1 MAEFAVNNVLWNIS
15 NRLRQVWRCEA
26 EHLMDVTPIAES
38 NDRASYSSDES
49 VDQEPLSKL
58 KTGVS
63 SSSRLFA
70 KSRRNGCSWL
80 SCQTVLALIAFFGFC
95 NVYALRVN
103 LSVALVAMVNDTTKN
118 GTWKFYWREDSTIK
132 GVILSSFFIGY
143 IATQLI
149 GGWLSQSFGGKRVYG
164 YGILLTA
171 ILSLLSP
178 LAVNYSVWLL
188 VVLRIAEGMCEGV
201 TFPAMHSLLGQW
213 ATPMDRSKLAGIS
226 YSGAFFGTVISILLS
241 GLLCDK
247 LGWPSVF
254 YFFGM
259 VSVGWWFLWTYLVY
273 DTPDAHPRISVKE
286 RKYIEQC
293 LATTKVRCSC
303 SDLKTQKKYLVPP

>member
-226 YSGAFFGTVISILLS
+226 YSGWEINS
-241 GLLCDK
+241 
-247 LGWPSVF
+247 
-254 YFFGM
+254 Y
-259 VSVGWWFLWTYLVY
+259 
-273 DTPDAHPRISVKE
+273 
-286 RKYIEQC
+286 
-293 LATTKVRCSC
+293 
-303 SDLKTQKKYLVPP
+303 

>member
-1 MAEFAVNNVLWNIS
+1 MGLREQVISANSICAFLVFMAEFAVNNVLWNIS

-132 GVILSSFFIGY
+132 G
-143 IATQLI
+143 AC
-149 GGWLSQSFGGKRVYG
+149 
-164 YGILLTA
+164 
-171 ILSLLSP
+171 SLCL
-178 LAVNYSVWLL
+178 
-188 VVLRIAEGMCEGV
+188 
-201 TFPAMHSLLGQW
+201 
-213 ATPMDRSKLAGIS
+213 D
-226 YSGAFFGTVISILLS
+226 VISMDVAWHPGS
-241 GLLCDK
+241 HASSCC
-247 LGWPSVF
+247 SVHP
-254 YFFGM
+254 
-259 VSVGWWFLWTYLVY
+259 TIHNCLVY
-273 DTPDAHPRISVKE
+273 TITYVSNMSSQLDALHKFISVPRLWPLEYK
-286 RKYIEQC
+286 C
-293 LATTKVRCSC
+293 LEL
-303 SDLKTQKKYLVPP
+303 DLLLRL